1 MVEQDL
7 IKLINNVKASKT
19 EDNYLELKSAKGGI
33 PNIYNTLSSFSN
45 QDGGGIIVFG
55 INETDNFDICG
66 VKDATSL
73 RLNIQKQC
81 KEMYPNVNAII
92 SSAVIDGKTVVCA
105 EVPGV
110 DIYERPVY
118 YKGSGV
124 INGSYKRVGDRDEKM
139 SPYEV
144 YSYEAYKK
152 RIKDDERI
160 VEGVDETLI
169 NKALVEE
176 YLNKVKKDRPNFQK
190 TMTDEKV
197 LEVMGLKHDNHWT
210 IAGLLLFSNFP
221 QEKFKQFSIIAMAIP
236 GIVKGMSNEI
246 NERFLDD
253 KRIMGPIQEM
263 LDEAIAF
270 VEKNSKKPI
279 VINSDGR
286 RITRT
291 EYPMEAV
298 REAILNTLVHRD
310 YSIYTEGTPIS
321 LEMYSDRMEIKNP
334 GGIYGNE
341 PIENLGRVNI
351 NTRNEA
357 LANALEILGITENR
371 YSGIPR
377 IRQLF
382 EEAKLKMPVFK
393 VENGEFVVIFYN
405 SGETKD
411 EFRRSKRKDLEEKI
425 INYCVKPRTRQEIVD
440 YMNLSYFYIINVLL
454 KGLIEKGKIELT
466 IPDKPRSAKQRYIS
480 GGVG

>member
-7 IKLINNVKASKT
+7 IKLINSIIASKV
-19 EDNYLELKSAKGGI
+19 EDNYLELKSVKGGA
-33 PNIYNTLSSFSN
+33 PNIYSTLSSFSN
-45 QDGGGIIVFG
+45 QNGGGKIIFG
-55 INETDNFDICG
+55 INEKDDFDICG

-81 KEMYPNVNAII
+81 KEMHPNVDAII
-92 SSAVIDGKTVVCA
+92 SSITIDGKTIVCA
-105 EVPGV
+105 EIPGV

-144 YSYEAYKK
+144 YSYEAYRK

-160 VEGVDETLI
+160 VEEIDEELI
-169 NKALVEE
+169 NKKIVEE
-176 YLNKVKKDRPNFQK
+176 YLIKIRKDRPNFQK
-190 TMTDEKV
+190 TITDEKV
-197 LEVMGLKHDNHWT
+197 LEIMGLKHKSHWT

-236 GIVKGMSNEI
+236 GTVKGVSNDI

-253 KRIMGPIQEM
+253 KRIMGSIQEM
-263 LDEAIAF
+263 LDQAMAF
-270 VEKNSKKPI
+270 VEKNSKKPVI
-279 VINSDGR
+279 INSDGR
-286 RITRT
+286 RITKT

-298 REAILNTLVHRD
+298 REVILNTLVHRD
-310 YSIYTEGTPIS
+310 YSIHTEGIPIS
-321 LEMYSDRMEIKNP
+321 LEMFADRMEIKNP
-334 GGIYGNE
+334 GGIFGNE

-357 LANALEILGITENR
+357 LANAMEILGITENR

-382 EEAKLKMPVFK
+382 EEEKLRMPVFK
-393 VENGEFVVIFYN
+393 VENGEFIVILYN
-405 SGETKD
+405 SREKKD
-411 EFRRSKRKDLEEKI
+411 NFKRSKRKDLETKI
-425 INYCVKPRTRQEIVD
+425 IEYCIKPRTRQEIVD
-440 YMNLSYFYIINVLL
+440 YMDLSYFYVINELL
-454 KGLIEKGKIELT
+454 KGLIEKGKIKMT
-466 IPDKPRSAKQRYIS
+466 IPEKPRSAKQKYIS
-480 GGVG
+480 VI

>member
-1 MVEQDL
+1 MFEQG
-7 IKLINNVKASKT
+7 LINLINSIKTAKT
-19 EDNYLELKSAKGGI
+19 EDNYLELKSAKGGA
-33 PNIYNTLSSFSN
+33 PNICSTLSSFSN
-45 QDGGGIIVFG
+45 QNGGGKIIFG
-55 INETDNFDICG
+55 INEKDDFEICG
-66 VKDATSL
+66 VKDANAL

-81 KEMYPNVNAII
+81 KEMNPNVDAII
-92 SSAVIDGKTVVCA
+92 SSATIDGKIVVCA
-105 EVPGV
+105 EIPGV

-118 YKGSGV
+118 YRGSGIV
-124 INGSYKRVGDRDEKM
+124 NGSYKRVGDRDERM

-169 NKALVEE
+169 NKELVKE
-176 YLNKVKKDRPNFQK
+176 YLNKIKKDRPNFQK
-190 TMTDEKV
+190 TMSNEKI
-197 LEVMGLKHDNHWT
+197 LEVMGLKQNNHWT

-236 GIVKGMSNEI
+236 GTVKGISNEV

-253 KRIMGPIQEM
+253 KRIMGSIQEM
-263 LDEAIAF
+263 LDEAMAF
-270 VEKNSKKPI
+270 VEKNSKKP
-279 VINSDGR
+279 VAINSEGR
-286 RITRT
+286 RILKT

-310 YSIYTEGTPIS
+310 YSIHTEGIPIA

-377 IRQLF
+377 MRQLF

-393 VENGEFVVIFYN
+393 VENGEFIVVFYN
-405 SGETKD
+405 SGEKKD
-411 EFRRSKRKDLEEKI
+411 GLKRSKRKDLETI
-425 INYCVKPRTRQEIVD
+425 IVNYCIKPRTRQEIVD
-440 YMNLSYFYIINVLL
+440 YMNLSYFYVINELL
-454 KGLIEKGKIELT
+454 KGLIEKGQIKLT

-480 GGVG
+480 VIN

>member
-7 IKLINNVKASKT
+7 IKLVNSILVSKT
-19 EDNYLELKSAKGGI
+19 EDNYLELKSAKGGT
-33 PNIYNTLSSFSN
+33 PNIYSTLSSFSN
-45 QDGGGIIVFG
+45 QNGGGKIIFG
-55 INETDNFDICG
+55 INEKDDFDICG

-81 KEMYPNVNAII
+81 KEMHPNIDAII
-92 SSAVIDGKTVVCA
+92 SSATIDGKTIVCA
-105 EVPGV
+105 EIPGV

-144 YSYEAYKK
+144 YSYEAYRK

-160 VEGVDETLI
+160 VEGVDEELI
-169 NKALVEE
+169 NKKLVEE
-176 YLNKVKKDRPNFQK
+176 YLIKIRKDRPNFQK
-190 TMTDEKV
+190 TITDEKV
-197 LEVMGLKHDNHWT
+197 LEIMGLKHKKYWT

-236 GIVKGMSNEI
+236 GTVKGISNDI

-253 KRIMGPIQEM
+253 KRIMGSIQEM
-263 LDEAIAF
+263 LDQAMAF
-270 VEKNSKKPI
+270 VEKNSKKPV
-279 VINSDGR
+279 VISSDGR
-286 RITRT
+286 RIEKT

-298 REAILNTLVHRD
+298 REVILNTLVHRD
-310 YSIYTEGTPIS
+310 YSIHTEGIPIS

-334 GGIYGNE
+334 GGIFGNE

-357 LANALEILGITENR
+357 LANAMEILGITENR

-382 EEAKLKMPVFK
+382 EEENLRMPVFK
-393 VENGEFVVIFYN
+393 VENGEFIVILYN
-405 SGETKD
+405 SREKKD
-411 EFRRSKRKDLEEKI
+411 EFKRSKRKDLETKI
-425 INYCVKPRTRQEIVD
+425 IEYCIKPRTRQEIVD
-440 YMNLSYFYIINVLL
+440 YMDLSYFYAINELL
-454 KGLIEKGKIELT
+454 KGLIEKGKIKLT
-466 IPDKPRSAKQRYIS
+466 IPEKPRSAKQKYIS
-480 GGVG
+480 FI

>member
-1 MVEQDL
+1 M
-7 IKLINNVKASKT
+7 
-19 EDNYLELKSAKGGI
+19 
-33 PNIYNTLSSFSN
+33 
-45 QDGGGIIVFG
+45 
-55 INETDNFDICG
+55 
-66 VKDATSL
+66 KDANAL

-81 KEMYPNVNAII
+81 KEMNPNVDAII
-92 SSAVIDGKTVVCA
+92 SSATIDGKIVVCA

-110 DIYERPVY
+110 DVYERPVY
-118 YKGSGV
+118 YRGSGIV
-124 INGSYKRVGDRDEKM
+124 NGSYKRVGDRDERM

-169 NKALVEE
+169 NKELVKE
-176 YLNKVKKDRPNFQK
+176 YLNKIKKDRPNFQK
-190 TMTDEKV
+190 TMSNEKI
-197 LEVMGLKHDNHWT
+197 LEVMGLKHNNQWT
-210 IAGLLLFSNFP
+210 IAGLLLFSKFP

-236 GIVKGMSNEI
+236 GMVKGISNEV

-253 KRIMGPIQEM
+253 KRIMGSIQEM
-263 LDEAIAF
+263 LDEAMTF
-270 VEKNSKKPI
+270 VEKNSKKP
-279 VINSDGR
+279 VTINSDGK
-286 RITRT
+286 RIAKT

-310 YSIYTEGTPIS
+310 YSIHTEGIPIS

-377 IRQLF
+377 MRQLF

-393 VENGEFVVIFYN
+393 VENGEFIVVFYN
-405 SGETKD
+405 SGEKKD
-411 EFRRSKRKDLEEKI
+411 GLKRSKRKDLETI
-425 INYCVKPRTRQEIVD
+425 IVNYCIKPRTRQEIVD
-440 YMNLSYFYIINVLL
+440 YMNLSYFYVINELL
-454 KGLIEKGKIELT
+454 KGLIEKGQIKLT

-480 GGVG
+480 SID